1 MNFKVFVEA
10 TIYES
15 ITMLT
20 PLKGGLETFQQSI
33 FQRSTLFVAESSFK
47 VEVIE

>member
-15 ITMLT
+15 IAMLT

-33 FQRSTLFVAESSFK
+33 FQGSTLFAAESSFK